1 MSSSLTSD
9 QVNYLVWR
17 YLQESGFR
25 ESACK
30 FQVESKVDKN
40 GFGPRIR
47 TGTLINLIQRGLQ
60 YLECAALVNKDGGL
74 RKKSAEPFCFFPNNN
89 SAVDVEDEGVGEEN
103 VHAQEDD
110 DDPMEGSNSPTSA
123 TTTQT
128 TSSRKHGRD
137 DVVNGN
143 GVTGHKRRKK
153 VLPGLDGDT
162 PMTDGF
168 PETPVP
174 VELNSIGTQVD
185 EEVVELT
192 AADTILLGQDDKS
205 VITCAWN
212 PVHSTV
218 LVTASPD
225 SIARIWN
232 VPLEA
237 TQSDMIQ
244 NKIISHEPL
253 VQKIDDPMVSRHG
266 DVTALRWSPQGDL
279 LATGSFDGQTRI
291 WTTDGL
297 LRFSHSL
304 HKFPVTNLKW
314 NKSASTLLSL
324 SCDGKIIAWD
334 AVTGDLRK
342 SYELANKEVAGDMD
356 WVEDDQFV
364 VCGDKG
370 GIFKYDLNSDES
382 FVYLGHEGEVNCI
395 SWDEVSDRF
404 ATGGALDSAVMI
416 WNKTTKTCEAK
427 LTGHSKSVVSLV
439 WQPVTTSSPSTT
451 CRILASASDDC
462 TIRIWNTVS
471 RTLIHELKGH
481 VDPIES
487 ISFSPDGSR
496 LASSANGKLIVWKT
510 ETGAMT
516 HVYDGTKAR
525 RKNGKI
531 SSVDDDGIN
540 QISWDEGG
548 VRVAVGGGELKCS
561 VIRLKPSP

>member
-1 MSSSLTSD
+1 MKTGSLI
-9 QVNYLVWR
+9 Y
-17 YLQESGFR
+17 
-25 ESACK
+25 
-30 FQVESKVDKN
+30 
-40 GFGPRIR
+40 
-47 TGTLINLIQRGLQ
+47 LIQRGLQ
-60 YLECAALVNKDGGL
+60 YVECAALVNKDTSLTKGIQPQQDGGL
-74 RKKSAEPFCFFPNNN
+74 RKKSAEPFCFFPNIN

-137 DVVNGN
+137 DVINGN

-153 VLPGLDGDT
+153 VLPGADGDT

-174 VELNSIGTQVD
+174 VELNSIGTQME

-192 AADTILLGQDDKS
+192 AADTILLGQEDKS
-205 VITCAWN
+205 VLTCAWN

-237 TQSDMIQ
+237 AQSSMIQ

-253 VQKIDDPMVSRHG
+253 VQKKATLNDPTVSRHG

-291 WTTDGL
+291 WTTDGF

-304 HKFPVTNLKW
+304 HKYPVTNLKW
-314 NKSASTLLSL
+314 NKSANTLLSL

-342 SYELANKEVAGDMD
+342 SYELANMETAGDMD
-356 WVEDDQFV
+356 WVEDNQFV
-364 VCGDKG
+364 ACGDKG
-370 GIFKYDLNSDES
+370 GVFKYDLNTEES
-382 FVYLGHEGEVNCI
+382 FAYSGHEGEVNCI

-404 ATGGALDSAVMI
+404 ATGGAVDNTVMI
-416 WNKTTKTCEAK
+416 WDKTTEACEAK
-427 LTGHSKSVVSLV
+427 LTGHIKSVVSLV
-439 WQPVTTSSPSTT
+439 WQPITTNSPPT
-451 CRILASASDDC
+451 CRILASASDDR
-462 TIRIWNTVS
+462 TIRIWNTIS
-471 RTLIHELKGH
+471 RTLIHELQCH
-481 VDPIES
+481 IDPIES

-496 LASSANGKLIVWKT
+496 LASSANGRLVVWKT
-510 ETGAMT
+510 ETGTMT
-516 HVYDGTKAR
+516 HVYDGTKVR
-525 RKNGKI
+525 RKNGKV
-531 SSVDDDGIN
+531 SSGDDEGIN